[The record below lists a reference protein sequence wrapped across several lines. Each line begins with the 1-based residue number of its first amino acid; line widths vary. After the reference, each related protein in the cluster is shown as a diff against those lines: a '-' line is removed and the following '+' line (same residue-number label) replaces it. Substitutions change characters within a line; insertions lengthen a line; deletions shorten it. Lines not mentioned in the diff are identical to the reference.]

1 MLKAAGWR
9 SPAMAGHWKPQAR
22 ASRPAWTELTVPLV
36 VAQVSRGRLLAVLQ
50 APPQCLGEGCSE
62 HAAAAPGRQRPEVRR
77 RRASHRRWRGAGAC
91 SDSLATVPS
100 IGRRRGEPCCPVSS
114 PLPAPLPVHRFG
126 RSQPSARTAGD
137 AHLHEDYPRVEHERH
152 RHHGTATWTK
162 AAPGAQSH
170 CQIAHRSL

>member
-1 MLKAAGWR
+1 MKAAWWR
-9 SPAMAGHWKPQAR
+9 SPARPPWWRHQAQ
-22 ASRPAWTELTVPLV
+22 ASRRAWTELTVPLFV

-50 APPQCLGEGCSE
+50 APPQCPGEGCSE